1 MIVHAIY
8 QDWNYKIMVMKL
20 LNRVSDIILEHGKWL
35 ANLWSFPSTLNS
47 PQLETEIYTR
57 CNKTIL
63 NICHPITAQL
73 HEGTA
78 WGHQLK
84 ISSRYGTV
92 REYNE
97 RRGKVFSEFSGVT
110 NKATHYMASRNPS
123 RGQWKWAIEYYVRLF
138 LQFSVTWMH
147 RIRHMRLSREM
158 CSCWVLTPLA
168 AIVQYVW
175 TCQMEHVLHP
185 CT

>member
-1 MIVHAIY
+1 MQTEVMIVHAIY

-63 NICHPITAQL
+63 NIRHPITAQL

-78 WGHQLK
+78 
-84 ISSRYGTV
+84 
-92 REYNE
+92 
-97 RRGKVFSEFSGVT
+97 
-110 NKATHYMASRNPS
+110 
-123 RGQWKWAIEYYVRLF
+123 
-138 LQFSVTWMH
+138 
-147 RIRHMRLSREM
+147 
-158 CSCWVLTPLA
+158 
-168 AIVQYVW
+168 
-175 TCQMEHVLHP
+175 
-185 CT
+185 